1 MMDTY
6 CEPIDN
12 KRQKIMKTIIKI
24 SAIFLV
30 LALIFMAFKPFLIR
44 TDNRDKVIFTI
55 IRQSLEAAH
64 YENIKFDDNFSSK
77 AFDAYLSQLDY
88 SKRFLLK
95 SDVEALSTFRYAIDD
110 EIKNAEFGLYN
121 VATEI
126 IKKRYEQAA
135 VYYREAISSP
145 LDFTVNEY
153 VHTNR
158 DSIDYAVSEAE
169 LRDNWRK
176 TTKLA
181 VLERIYD
188 QLVIQEKA
196 IKDNDTSYK
205 VKSMDSIQAN
215 AVARVKESYDA
226 WMKRLAGIKDSEWM
240 SIYLNS
246 IIGVCDPHSEYLP
259 PTEKTNFDIAMS
271 GKFEGIGAT
280 LQNRNG
286 QTKVIDIIP
295 GSASWRQGE
304 LEVNDI
310 ILKVGQGDAE
320 PVDISNMELDDAV
333 KLIRG
338 KKGSI
343 VKLTVK
349 KIDGTINVIPIERDV
364 VIIEETYAKSSIL
377 TSKDGKTRVG
387 YLYLPKFYA
396 DFNDK
401 NGRFCSK
408 DVKTELEKLASENVD
423 GVVFD
428 LRNNGGGSLSDVVDM
443 SGLFISSGPI
453 VQVKT
458 KDGEIRHLDD
468 KDPMISY
475 KGPMVVM
482 VNNFSASASEILA
495 AALQD
500 YDRAIIMGSQ
510 SSYGKGTVQSVIDFD
525 RYVQGYQSIKPLGAI
540 KLTIQKFYRIN
551 GGTTQLKGVIPDI
564 ILPDN
569 YAYMNVGEKE
579 SHYALPFD
587 EIQRA
592 SYLPWAH
599 AYDKNWVVSESRAR
613 IAANPVF
620 KQIDDNARRLKAR
633 SDESLYPLNLEAYR
647 KYQQKIKDEAD
658 KIGKIGDEKTGVKST
673 FLAIDKKTVAGD
685 TIKTKKFTNWF
696 ESLEKDIYIN
706 EAVNVVGDMK
716 AAHRP
721 PTGAG
726 H

>member
-1 MMDTY
+1 MDTY
-6 CEPIDN
+6 WEPNDN
-12 KRQKIMKTIIKI
+12 KRQNIMKTIIRI
-24 SAIFLV
+24 STIFLV
-30 LALIFMAFKPFLIR
+30 LALIIMAFKPLLIK
-44 TDNRDKVIFTI
+44 TDNRDKVILTVI
-55 IRQSLEAAH
+55 KQSLEAAH
-64 YENIKFDDNFSSK
+64 YEHIVFDDNFSSK
-77 AFDAYLSQLDY
+77 AFDEYLSKLDY

-95 SDVEALSTFRYAIDD
+95 SDVELLSKYRYAIDD

-126 IKKRYEQAA
+126 IKRRQEQAA
-135 VYYREAISSP
+135 EYYREAISGKF
-145 LDFTVNEY
+145 DFTVNEFIQ
-153 VHTNR
+153 TNP
-158 DSIDYAVSEAE
+158 DSADYAADDAA

-176 TTKLA
+176 ITKLA
-181 VLERIYD
+181 VLEKISD
-188 QLVIQEKA
+188 ELTAQEKA

-205 VKSMDSIQAN
+205 IKTMDSIQAD
-215 AVARVKESYDA
+215 AVKRVKESYDA
-226 WMKRLAGIKDSEWM
+226 WMKRLAGIKDADWM
-240 SIYLNS
+240 SLFLNS
-246 IIGVCDPHSEYLP
+246 IISACDPHSEYFP
-259 PTEKTNFDIAMS
+259 PEEKTNFDISMS

-286 QTKVIDIIP
+286 QTKVMDIIP

-304 LEVNDI
+304 LQVNDI

-338 KKGSI
+338 KKGTI

-349 KIDGTINVIPIERDV
+349 KIDGTIKIIPIERDV

-387 YLYLPKFYA
+387 YIYLPKFYA

-401 NGRFCSK
+401 TGRFCSK
-408 DVKTELEKLASENVD
+408 DVKIELEKLANEHVD
-423 GVVFD
+423 GVIFD

-443 SGLFISSGPI
+443 SGLFINSGPI

-458 KDGEIRHLDD
+458 RDGAIRHYDD
-468 KDPMISY
+468 PDPTISY

-510 SSYGKGTVQSVIDFD
+510 SSFGKGTVQSVIDFD
-525 RYVQGYQSIKPLGAI
+525 RYVQGNQSIKPLGAI

-564 ILPDN
+564 VLPDS
-569 YAYMNVGEKE
+569 YTYMKVGEKE
-579 SHYALPFD
+579 SHNALPFD
-587 EIQRA
+587 EIPNASFMRWQHLYDKKQVVRA
-592 SYLPWAH
+592 SL
-599 AYDKNWVVSESRAR
+599 AR
-613 IAANPVF
+613 INANPVF

-633 SDESLYPLNLEAYR
+633 SDESSYPLNLEAYR
-647 KYQQKIKDEAD
+647 LHQKKIQEEAER
-658 KIGKIGDEKTGVKST
+658 IGKIGDEKTGVKST
-673 FLAIDKKTVAGD
+673 FLVIDKQAVDGD
-685 TIKTKKFTNWF
+685 TIKTKKFTSWF
-696 ESLEKDIYIN
+696 EALEKDLYIS
-706 EAVNVVGDMK
+706 EAVNVIGDMK
-716 AAHRP
+716 
-721 PTGAG
+721 
-726 H
+726 